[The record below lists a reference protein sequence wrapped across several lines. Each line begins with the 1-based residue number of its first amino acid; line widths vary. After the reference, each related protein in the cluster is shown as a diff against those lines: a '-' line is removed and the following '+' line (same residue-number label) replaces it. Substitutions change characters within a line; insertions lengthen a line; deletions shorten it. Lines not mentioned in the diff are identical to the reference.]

1 MAASGL
7 ILDGLVGLVQ
17 HFEIGKDSIVTR
29 IRADFD
35 SDLPIYSYP
44 DLENADILKF

>member
-17 HFEIGKDSIVTR
+17 HFEIGKDSLVTR
-29 IRADFD
+29 IKADFD
-35 SDLPIYSYP
+35 SDLPIYP
-44 DLENADILKF
+44 DPENADILKF

>member
-17 HFEIGKDSIVTR
+17 HFEIGKDSLVTR
-29 IRADFD
+29 IKADFD
-35 SDLPIYSYP
+35 SDLPIYP

>member
-17 HFEIGKDSIVTR
+17 HFEIGKDSLVTR
-29 IRADFD
+29 IKADFD
-35 SDLPIYSYP
+35 SDLPIYLDP
-44 DLENADILKF
+44 ENADILKF